1 MSDLKDKFVD
11 ALVKDPARGT
21 RDACLVTEELEQEAS
36 NRGLMLSFNKASAKP
51 VVPAVPS
58 MPGMGTCVQKLRVG
72 ITQDGVPDDQPD
84 MWRIEDIT
92 ADHV

>member
-1 MSDLKDKFVD
+1 MSNLKDKFVD
-11 ALVKDPARGT
+11 ALVKDPQRGT
-21 RDACLVTEELEQEAS
+21 RDACLVTEELEQEAG
-36 NRGLMLSFNKASAKP
+36 NRGLMLSFIKASAKP
-51 VVPAVPS
+51 VVS
-58 MPGMGTCVQKLRVG
+58 GMPFMDTCVQKLRVG